1 MKPNCCNPIIIEH
14 YCIMKFS
21 VDSQQ
26 RLTAAAIMLLEFY
39 KVTMGTF
46 LVVFVPQQCGEDVC
60 SLSDNFFNDAPL
72 NRAALACNF
81 AAFAAILGFY
91 GIEIKR
97 ENWCIKYLDI
107 DPNRSNNHLD
117 DEIEG
122 YPVLKS
128 DMASLNNQY
137 LCALYAAAT
146 LLAANF
152 GVSGTAIALNYAGSN
167 TLTSLLSFVLLVS
180 MKLYAA
186 HSVGTRSVEEE
197 RAFSGYLT
205 IARTYNT
212 IDEDHR
218 TDGANIENQDSI
230 AHTDAADITYGATS
244 IVGEL
249 SNRA

>member
-1 MKPNCCNPIIIEH
+1 MKL
-14 YCIMKFS
+14 S
-21 VDSQQ
+21 VDNQQ

-46 LVVFVPQQCGEDVC
+46 LVIFVPQQCGDDVC
-60 SLSDNFFNDAPL
+60 TLSDNLYNDMPL

-81 AAFAAILGFY
+81 AAFATILGFY
-91 GIEIKR
+91 GVEIKR

-107 DPNRSNNHLD
+107 DPNKSNNHLD
-117 DEIEG
+117 DEIEN

-128 DMASLNNQY
+128 EMASLNNQY

-146 LLAANF
+146 ILVANF
-152 GVSGTAIALNYAGSN
+152 GVSGTTIALNYAGSN

-186 HSVGTRSVEEE
+186 HSVGMRSVEEE

-212 IDEDHR
+212 IDNEHR
-218 TDGANIENQDSI
+218 TDGSNIELQDSI
-230 AHTDAADITYGATS
+230 AHTDVSVIARDATS
-244 IVGEL
+244 IVVEL

>member
-1 MKPNCCNPIIIEH
+1 
-14 YCIMKFS
+14 MKFS
-21 VDSQQ
+21 VDNQQ

-46 LVVFVPQQCGEDVC
+46 LVIFVPQQCGDDVC
-60 SLSDNFFNDAPL
+60 SLSDNFSNDAPL

-81 AAFAAILGFY
+81 AAFATVLGFY
-91 GIEIKR
+91 AVEIKR

-117 DEIEG
+117 DEIES

-146 LLAANF
+146 LIAANF
-152 GVSGTAIALNYAGSN
+152 GVSGTAIAMNYAGSN

-180 MKLYAA
+180 IKLYAA

-218 TDGANIENQDSI
+218 TDGASIEHQDPIAPADVSDISRDAASI
-230 AHTDAADITYGATS
+230 AVELGAR
-244 IVGEL
+244 V
-249 SNRA
+249 